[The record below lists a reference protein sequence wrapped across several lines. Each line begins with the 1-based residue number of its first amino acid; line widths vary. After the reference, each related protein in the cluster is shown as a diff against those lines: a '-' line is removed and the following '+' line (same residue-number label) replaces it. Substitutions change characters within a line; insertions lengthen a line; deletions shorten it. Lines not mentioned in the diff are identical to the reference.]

1 MIHVINANRYSVSP
15 AVIDAGTKGSYGN
28 DYLRIAL
35 SSDWDG
41 LAVKISFYPIRKSPV
56 VVVCGGDDV
65 LIPSEIYRFA
75 GCHMAVISG
84 ENTGRVMISLPFM
97 LNVAQ
102 TNTPANTPA
111 SVPTPTE
118 ISQVYEY
125 MKTAVDTA
133 KSVREDADNGVFD
146 GDDGFSPIVKVTEL
160 PGNSGYRISITDAK
174 GEQYFNL
181 YSGGTNY
188 VIGPGLKLDEATN
201 KLSVDTTDT
210 AVSNDARP
218 ITSQGVYNEF
228 AVINALLKT
237 I

>member
-28 DYLRIAL
+28 DYLRLAL

-56 VVVCGGDDV
+56 VVVYGDDDV
-65 LIPSEIYRFA
+65 LIPSEIYSFA

-111 SVPTPTE
+111 SAPTPTE
-118 ISQVYEY
+118 MSQIYEY

-146 GDDGFSPIVKVTEL
+146 GDDGFSPIVTVTEL

-174 GEQYFNL
+174 GEQSFNL

-210 AVSNDARP
+210 AVSDDARP